1 MRPRAIKVHLL
12 GAAVLTVLAI
22 LAGCQSVDTRPVS
35 TTPPPAPTLAANLPA
50 LIVTACLD
58 RTPSFSRSYF
68 DAGKDLLAD
77 AILARASAGGQ
88 MGATIY
94 VTLIGHNS
102 YATSSTVRTIVMPPT
117 PYNSNSA
124 LPSPTTNPNIYEA
137 PTATAAAR
145 QTAAAGAA
153 AATAAASQTSQVVQQ
168 LQPDIAFLR
177 GLNPPTDSPTDILG
191 CVSRASER
199 FQAAP
204 SGTQKLL
211 ILVTDLQKAG
221 TQQDSKSR
229 PLTGVT
235 VKAIEWECDDAQA
248 CDVAKSQWHDE
259 FVTKD
264 QARNVTYYDPSETQ
278 AQLTGHLFDVNP

>member
-1 MRPRAIKVHLL
+1 M
-12 GAAVLTVLAI
+12 
-22 LAGCQSVDTRPVS
+22 PV
-35 TTPPPAPTLAANLPA
+35 PTLAANLPA
-50 LIVTACLD
+50 LVVTACLD
-58 RTPSFSRSYF
+58 RTPSFDRSYF
-68 DAGKDLLAD
+68 DAGKDMLAD
-77 AILARASAGGQ
+77 AIMARASAGGQ

-102 YATSSTVRTIVMPPT
+102 YATSSTVRTIVMPSTPRDTSPSGPT
-117 PYNSNSA
+117 
-124 LPSPTTNPNIYEA
+124 PTTNPNIYDA

-153 AATAAASQTSQVVQQ
+153 AATASASQTSQLIQRI
-168 LQPDIAFLR
+168 QPDIAFLR

-204 SGTQKLL
+204 SRTQKLL

-221 TQQDSKSR
+221 KQQDTTAR
-229 PLTGVT
+229 PLNGVT
-235 VKAIEWECDDAQA
+235 VKVTEWECDDAQA
-248 CDVAKSQWHDE
+248 CDAAKRQWHDE

-264 QARNVTYYDPSETQ
+264 QAASVTYYDPSETQ
-278 AQLTGHLFDVNP
+278 AQLTGHLFDVSP